1 MTSLVPTP
9 EDSKAAPRPFQFGLR
24 ALFFATACF
33 SALFA
38 VMSFIG
44 AVWSAILVWFL
55 LLVLL
60 HVAANAW
67 GSHRWRRDGQDA
79 FEAMEEVPPW
89 RSGPPAEAPATR
101 LRESTRLGWTMFVV
115 TISGAVLGGALG
127 AGSLACLGSAK
138 VGYVAIVV
146 GGISSAILGG
156 FFGFLTSSFVE
167 VAGQA
172 WREAV
177 SGRPAQQAFEAG
189 KEAGP

>member
-1 MTSLVPTP
+1 MKSLAHTP
-9 EDSKAAPRPFQFGLR
+9 EDAKAAPRPFQFGLR
-24 ALFFATACF
+24 TLFVATACF

-44 AVWSAILVWFL
+44 AVWSTILVWFL

-60 HVAANAW
+60 HVVGNAW

-79 FEAMEEVPPW
+79 SEMTEEGPPW

-101 LRESTRLGWTMFVV
+101 LRESTRLGWTMLAV
-115 TISGAVLGGALG
+115 TISGALLGGGLG

-138 VGYVAIVV
+138 IGYVAIAV

-156 FFGFLTSSFVE
+156 FFGFLASSFVE

-177 SGRPAQQAFEAG
+177 NGRPAPQACEAG
-189 KEAGP
+189 KEVGP